1 MVPEVTEAAET
12 ATRAAADWSATEP
25 QAAAAVTTA
34 CREVRERAGV
44 ATAQA
49 GAVRV
54 LVEAATAQ
62 VAAAMVMDASKPAA
76 RQSTRMG

>member
-1 MVPEVTEAAET
+1 MPEVTEAAEA

-44 ATAQA
+44 ATAQV
-49 GAVRV
+49 GAVKV
-54 LVEAATAQ
+54 LVEAAKAQ
-62 VAAAMVMDASKPAA
+62 VAASLAMEASKPAA
-76 RQSTRMG
+76 RQSTRTG